1 MVKVYLTEGGSAT
14 LTKLLHYYTT
24 MKDALA
30 RLEQRLG
37 FLSMIQQQE
46 QVWESDFLNLETPN
60 GSLYQWGLDN
70 GFIHNFNEENE
81 DGTYGDRYGE
91 LTDLG
96 HQILAIGADPILAI
110 VQP

>member
-1 MVKVYLTEGGSAT
+1 MVEVYLTEGGSAT

-37 FLSMIQQQE
+37 FLSMLKEQE
-46 QVWESDFLNLETPN
+46 EIWESDFLNLETPN

-70 GFIHNFNEENE
+70 GFIHAYNE
-81 DGTYGDRYGE
+81 
-91 LTDLG
+91 
-96 HQILAIGADPILAI
+96 
-110 VQP
+110 

>member
-1 MVKVYLTEGGSAT
+1 
-14 LTKLLHYYTT
+14 

-37 FLSMIQQQE
+37 FLSMLKEQE
-46 QVWESDFLNLETPN
+46 EIWESDFLNLETPN

-70 GFIHNFNEENE
+70 GFIHAYNEYDE
-81 DGTYGDRYGE
+81 YGSPTDRYAE

-96 HQILAIGADPILAI
+96 HQILAIGADPIIAI
-110 VQP
+110 VQV